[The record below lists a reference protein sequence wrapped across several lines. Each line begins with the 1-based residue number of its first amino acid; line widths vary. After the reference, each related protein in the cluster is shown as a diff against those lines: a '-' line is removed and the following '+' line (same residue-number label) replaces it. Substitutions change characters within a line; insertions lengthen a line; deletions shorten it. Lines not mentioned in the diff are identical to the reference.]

1 MKNGVKYIQA
11 PACNGAQTVDDFTY
25 TFVMKQTQQL
35 FHSLFLYRT
44 CFFLQVVQDGFALCL
59 GNRKKKAAICVNN
72 VGETQA
78 LKVQNC
84 S

>member
-1 MKNGVKYIQA
+1 MALHNVRYETEA
-11 PACNGAQTVDDFTY
+11 A
-25 TFVMKQTQQL
+25 TFL
-35 FHSLFLYRT
+35 FIVFVQNLFLLAQLCKIALT
-44 CFFLQVVQDGFALCL
+44 LCL
-59 GNRKKKAAICVNN
+59 ENRKKKAAIYVNN